1 MFQQDAIPPSPTPVW
16 LGRLVLELKRLAG
29 PLLVSRRRGLLSITF
44 DVPLAPL
51 SAPGIATGHWFFW
64 HRPASDHRLLGVGLA
79 AEISSSGGA
88 RFQHLARQVE
98 KAQSGWTHINQGQAS
113 PLARAFLGF
122 AFDPEHEPAGRWQG
136 FPNLAF
142 IVPSLLLEWRNGG
155 CTLTFSH
162 DCETALP
169 SEQVISN
176 WLAHLYRLL
185 AVEEE
190 QQLTAGE
197 LLAQREYP
205 PSSQWVGTVADA
217 VEAIR
222 SQELEKVVLSRTLEL
237 AFDRPPSS
245 GPLLERLAGD
255 FPGCTSLGA
264 CFGGATLLA
273 ATPER
278 LLRMNGSDIHCDA
291 LAGTFPVDSQAR
303 HAHMAAH
310 EHAPVVSAI
319 RHALRPFCS
328 SLRTDRAPGRM
339 ALNNLAH
346 LYTAI
351 HGRVRQGVRPLQ
363 LVDSL
368 HPTPAVGGMPRAAAL
383 EWMGENE
390 RGMRGWYTGGFGWLG
405 DNRQADLSV
414 LLRCARI
421 RGDRAILYAGAGITR
436 VSDPQTE
443 LRETELKFE
452 PMLHALTGG

>member
-278 LLRMNGSDIHCDA
+278 LLSMEGSRVTSDA
-291 LAGTFPVDSQAR
+291 IAGTLAGETAITDSA
-303 HAHMAAH
+303 MLNH
-310 EHAPVVSAI
+310 EHRPVVEAI
-319 RHALRPFCS
+319 RHAFHRCCDEVEVEPAPRSLELRELSHLATAVRGRLRPGAGLFR
-328 SLRTDRAPGRM
+328 LLET
-339 ALNNLAH
+339 
-346 LYTAI
+346 
-351 HGRVRQGVRPLQ
+351 
-363 LVDSL
+363 L
-368 HPTPAVGGMPRAAAL
+368 HPTPAVGGVPRARALDWIRAA
-383 EWMGENE
+383 EPHS
-390 RGMRGWYTGGFGWLG
+390 RGWYTGAFGWIG
-405 DNRQADLSV
+405 DRQRAELAV
-414 LLRCARI
+414 VLRC
-421 RGDRAILYAGAGITR
+421 GLLEDRRLTLYAGAGITR
-436 VSDPQTE
+436 ASDPGAE
-443 LRETELKFE
+443 LEETALKFR
-452 PMLHALTGG
+452 PLLDRLS